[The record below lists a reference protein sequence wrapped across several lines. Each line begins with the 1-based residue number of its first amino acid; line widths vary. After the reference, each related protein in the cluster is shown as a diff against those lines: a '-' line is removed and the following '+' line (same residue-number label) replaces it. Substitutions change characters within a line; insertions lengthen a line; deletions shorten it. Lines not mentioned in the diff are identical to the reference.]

1 VTPAARHHW
10 RAVRVRSLLTLAV
23 ATALAVPVLCADGAR
38 ASVLVIGD
46 SLSIGTGPYLA
57 RDLGGAQVEMDA
69 EVGRPSSA
77 GVPVLAERLRPDH
90 EVVVFDL
97 GTNDGTRNPD
107 VLAANLAR
115 ASELAGGRCLVV
127 ATIWRP
133 ALGGASVEGQNR
145 VVRDFAA
152 QTGAVVV
159 DWRAAAGSGPGL
171 LQRDGVHATPAGY
184 ALRGTLFAEAVGNC
198 LAGVAGIPA
207 PQGDGRPPERPEP
220 PPKPKQPKR
229 RAAKIDWSRVAAWAP
244 ARLTIA
250 SFTDAL
256 AGVQEA
262 AAQLR
267 TGFAGA
273 PPEAVLGAPE
283 R

>member
-1 VTPAARHHW
+1 
-10 RAVRVRSLLTLAV
+10 VRVRSLLTLAV
-23 ATALAVPVLCADGAR
+23 ATALSVPLLGADGAG
-38 ASVLVIGD
+38 ASVLVVGD

-57 RDLGGAQVEMDA
+57 RDLGGVQVEMDA

-77 GVPVLAERLRPDH
+77 GVPVLAERLRPEH

-97 GTNDGTRNPD
+97 GTNDGTRNPEL
-107 VLAANLAR
+107 LAANLAR
-115 ASELAGGRCLVV
+115 ANELAAGRCLVI

-133 ALGGASVEGQNR
+133 ALGGVSVEGQNR

-159 DWRAAAGSGPGL
+159 DWRGAAGSGPGL
-171 LQRDGVHATPAGY
+171 LQRDGVHGTPAGY

-198 LAGVAGIPA
+198 LSGVAGIPA
-207 PQGDGRPPERPEP
+207 PRGDGQPPERPKP
-220 PPKPKQPKR
+220 PPKPKAPKR
-229 RAAKIDWSRVAAWAP
+229 RAAKIDWSAVAAWAP

-250 SFTDAL
+250 ALGNAVGDVRDAASGL
-256 AGVQEA
+256 RA
-262 AAQLR
+262 A
-267 TGFAGA
+267 FAGA
-273 PPEAVLGAPE
+273 EPEAVLGAPE